1 MKQPKPILIIKQKC
15 NMIIHVKDYDKNKN
29 PIWYEDLSDCHKCKG
44 TGQQE
49 TKLYSLKDF
58 EKCDCECH
66 SLDSIKL
73 IGKWENHFEYVDNEF
88 AFGKCC
94 YKTNGYKIPKEY
106 EPYEIKKVSKVT
118 EEIYILYN
126 NNKIDGLQLDR
137 YCRVL
142 EKHNLKEDDKI
153 VLRKG

>member
-1 MKQPKPILIIKQKC
+1 MWNSIMKQILTIKQKC
-15 NMIIHVKDYDKNKN
+15 RECDGDGYLFELIKGARVTRNKDC
-29 PIWYEDLSDCHKCKG
+29 PSCKG

-106 EPYEIKKVSKVT
+106 EPYE
-118 EEIYILYN
+118 
-126 NNKIDGLQLDR
+126 KIGR
-137 YCRVL
+137 AS
-142 EKHNLKEDDKI
+142 
-153 VLRKG
+153 